1 MAATLFPKHCS
12 LLTSQTPL
20 SICDFLILLL
30 WQRVYSLHRKFR
42 TGNLKTSYNHEHR
55 NCLARNPAIAM
66 SEEEDRTAIQQA
78 PNDRSPNETT
88 ASWVSQA
95 ASSRAKPQAPSLLKR
110 FLPPV
115 LGGLTAFPIAIGI
128 LWYGFGKDIGNAG
141 PTIARYIPWLVPEHL
156 RGSARWRYNPKTDSS
171 QKQFEAPAN
180 LDAGEFGRIGGE
192 K

>member
-1 MAATLFPKHCS
+1 
-12 LLTSQTPL
+12 
-20 SICDFLILLL
+20 
-30 WQRVYSLHRKFR
+30 
-42 TGNLKTSYNHEHR
+42 
-55 NCLARNPAIAM
+55 M
-66 SEEEDRTAIQQA
+66 SEEEDRSTIQQA

-110 FLPPV
+110 LLPPV

-156 RGSARWRYNPKTDSS
+156 RGSARWRYNPKTDST